1 MDITGPLAEV
11 TTEVPSN
18 WSLKPTGL
26 NTGDQFRLLFLS
38 STKRDATATDIATYN
53 TFIQNRAAAGHTD
66 IRDYSAGF
74 RAVGCTADTD
84 ARDNTSTTYTTSDKG
99 VPIYWLNGTKAAD
112 EYEDFYDGSWDDEAN
127 DKNESGTDGPDTSQI
142 SNFPFTGCTHEG
154 TEKFTVLDLS
164 QALGSTVFNPA
175 IGRPNSS
182 SGGNGPLSS
191 TSSVNPI
198 DRPLY
203 GLSGL
208 FQVAAAVNTP
218 ATGAPTI
225 TGTPQ
230 VGQTLMA
237 ATTAIMDVNG
247 LTNVSYTYQWIRVAT
262 DTTETNISMATAS
275 TYTLVTDDLGTTIKV
290 KVSFTDDASNAETRT
305 SVATA
310 AVAAPDTTPPT
321 LVSATVVPNGS
332 IMRFQFSENL
342 DGSNLPPVTAFTVTA
357 GGNTIT
363 NNSTSRVPGS
373 RDGFALS
380 FSPPYIRQGQ
390 TVVIT
395 YTDPTGGND
404 ANAIQDNAGNDVET
418 FTTGVNSV
426 PDVTN
431 NSTVAPVA
439 PGAPT
444 GLTATASGTTQID
457 LSWTAPADNGGRVI
471 TGYKIEI
478 SPNGTDTWTDR
489 VANTASPN
497 TTYEHTGLAASTTRH
512 YRVSAINTIGTSS
525 ASNVDDATTGAGT
538 NTAPTA
544 SNGEVTATE
553 DMDYPFTA
561 ANFNFSDT
569 DAGAA
574 LSSVKITSLPASGTG
589 TLAVDGTV
597 IASGALPKAVTKV
610 DIDASKL
617 TYSPPADAS
626 GDDYATFQFKVN
638 DGTDDSATASTM
650 TIDVTAVN
658 DAATGQP
665 GITGTAQVG
674 QLLTATVGTIADPDV
689 LPDPFLTDT
698 NTSFQWVRV
707 TSGTD
712 DDISGETASTY
723 TLATADEGK
732 TIKVK
737 VSFQD
742 GGGGSEGPLTSVATA
757 VVTAAPGQSEIT
769 LVGNAGQPTGERQ
782 TATFQGAVDHAQ
794 QFTTGANALGY
805 TLTKVEF
812 LSKDAQSH
820 TFSAQLC
827 EANNTGEGAV
837 PDPMNC
843 QSLSTTSSFAENS
856 VVVFTPPA
864 GMTITLAASTRYV
877 VVLSENN
884 SSSAQVAIFA
894 TQADNQSGE
903 TGWTLANVFDWKQN
917 GTTWMKQGLGRD
929 ALIMDVK
936 GYATTGTGTNTAPTA
951 SNGEVTATEDMDYP
965 FTAANFN
972 FSDTDAG
979 AALSSVKITSLPASG
994 TGTLAVDG
1002 TVIASGALPK
1012 AVTKVDI
1019 DASKL
1024 TYSPPADASGDD
1036 YATFQFK
1043 VNDGTDDS
1051 TTASTMTIDVT
1062 AVNDA
1067 PTVATAIPDQ
1077 GAPAGTSFNYAFPDT
1092 TFSDADSDTLTYM
1105 ATKSDGNALPTWLSF
1120 TATTRTFSGT
1130 PQAADVGTVPVKVT
1144 ASDGNGESVSDEF
1157 DITVTAAGQ
1166 LEVTLVGNAGQPTQR
1181 ATHGQ
1186 FSGCGRPRAAV
1197 HDRAERGGRHADEN
1211 RVPVQRR
1218 PRPHVQRTVV
1228 RGQ

>member
-1 MDITGPLAEV
+1 M
-11 TTEVPSN
+11 
-18 WSLKPTGL
+18 
-26 NTGDQFRLLFLS
+26 
-38 STKRDATATDIATYN
+38 
-53 TFIQNRAAAGHTD
+53 
-66 IRDYSAGF
+66 
-74 RAVGCTADTD
+74 
-84 ARDNTSTTYTTSDKG
+84 
-99 VPIYWLNGTKAAD
+99 
-112 EYEDFYDGSWDDEAN
+112 
-127 DKNESGTDGPDTSQI
+127 
-142 SNFPFTGCTHEG
+142 
-154 TEKFTVLDLS
+154 
-164 QALGSTVFNPA
+164 
-175 IGRPNSS
+175 
-182 SGGNGPLSS
+182 
-191 TSSVNPI
+191 
-198 DRPLY
+198 
-203 GLSGL
+203 
-208 FQVAAAVNTP
+208 
-218 ATGAPTI
+218 
-225 TGTPQ
+225 
-230 VGQTLMA
+230 
-237 ATTAIMDVNG
+237 
-247 LTNVSYTYQWIRVAT
+247 
-262 DTTETNISMATAS
+262 
-275 TYTLVTDDLGTTIKV
+275 
-290 KVSFTDDASNAETRT
+290 
-305 SVATA
+305 
-310 AVAAPDTTPPT
+310 
-321 LVSATVVPNGS
+321 
-332 IMRFQFSENL
+332 
-342 DGSNLPPVTAFTVTA
+342 
-357 GGNTIT
+357 
-363 NNSTSRVPGS
+363 
-373 RDGFALS
+373 
-380 FSPPYIRQGQ
+380 
-390 TVVIT
+390 
-395 YTDPTGGND
+395 
-404 ANAIQDNAGNDVET
+404 
-418 FTTGVNSV
+418 
-426 PDVTN
+426 
-431 NSTVAPVA
+431 
-439 PGAPT
+439 
-444 GLTATASGTTQID
+444 
-457 LSWTAPADNGGRVI
+457 
-471 TGYKIEI
+471 
-478 SPNGTDTWTDR
+478 
-489 VANTASPN
+489 
-497 TTYEHTGLAASTTRH
+497 
-512 YRVSAINTIGTSS
+512 
-525 ASNVDDATTGAGT
+525 
-538 NTAPTA
+538 
-544 SNGEVTATE
+544 TATE

-723 TLATADEGK
+723 TLATADEGGQFQFLRK

-972 FSDTDAG
+972 FSDTDTG

-1051 TTASTMTIDVT
+1051 TTAYTMTIDVT

-1077 GAPAGTSFNYAFPDT
+1077 GATAGTSFNYAFPDT

-1144 ASDGNGESVSDEF
+1144 ASDGKGGSVSDEF
-1157 DITVTAAGQ
+1157 DITVAAAGQ
-1166 LEVTLVGNAGQPTQR
+1166 SEDHAGRQRRPTAQR

-1197 HDRAERGGRHADEN
+1197 HDRAERGGRHADES

>member
-1 MDITGPLAEV
+1 M
-11 TTEVPSN
+11 
-18 WSLKPTGL
+18 
-26 NTGDQFRLLFLS
+26 
-38 STKRDATATDIATYN
+38 
-53 TFIQNRAAAGHTD
+53 
-66 IRDYSAGF
+66 
-74 RAVGCTADTD
+74 
-84 ARDNTSTTYTTSDKG
+84 
-99 VPIYWLNGTKAAD
+99 
-112 EYEDFYDGSWDDEAN
+112 
-127 DKNESGTDGPDTSQI
+127 
-142 SNFPFTGCTHEG
+142 
-154 TEKFTVLDLS
+154 
-164 QALGSTVFNPA
+164 
-175 IGRPNSS
+175 
-182 SGGNGPLSS
+182 
-191 TSSVNPI
+191 
-198 DRPLY
+198 
-203 GLSGL
+203 
-208 FQVAAAVNTP
+208 
-218 ATGAPTI
+218 
-225 TGTPQ
+225 
-230 VGQTLMA
+230 
-237 ATTAIMDVNG
+237 
-247 LTNVSYTYQWIRVAT
+247 
-262 DTTETNISMATAS
+262 
-275 TYTLVTDDLGTTIKV
+275 
-290 KVSFTDDASNAETRT
+290 
-305 SVATA
+305 
-310 AVAAPDTTPPT
+310 
-321 LVSATVVPNGS
+321 
-332 IMRFQFSENL
+332 
-342 DGSNLPPVTAFTVTA
+342 
-357 GGNTIT
+357 
-363 NNSTSRVPGS
+363 
-373 RDGFALS
+373 
-380 FSPPYIRQGQ
+380 
-390 TVVIT
+390 
-395 YTDPTGGND
+395 
-404 ANAIQDNAGNDVET
+404 
-418 FTTGVNSV
+418 
-426 PDVTN
+426 
-431 NSTVAPVA
+431 
-439 PGAPT
+439 
-444 GLTATASGTTQID
+444 
-457 LSWTAPADNGGRVI
+457 
-471 TGYKIEI
+471 
-478 SPNGTDTWTDR
+478 
-489 VANTASPN
+489 
-497 TTYEHTGLAASTTRH
+497 
-512 YRVSAINTIGTSS
+512 
-525 ASNVDDATTGAGT
+525 
-538 NTAPTA
+538 
-544 SNGEVTATE
+544 
-553 DMDYPFTA
+553 
-561 ANFNFSDT
+561 
-569 DAGAA
+569 
-574 LSSVKITSLPASGTG
+574 
-589 TLAVDGTV
+589 

-638 DGTDDSATASTM
+638 DGTDDSTTASTM

-674 QLLTATVGTIADPDV
+674 QVLTATVGTIADPDV

-972 FSDTDAG
+972 FSDTDTG

-1051 TTASTMTIDVT
+1051 TTAYTMTIDVT

-1157 DITVTAAGQ
+1157 DITVAAAGQ
-1166 LEVTLVGNAGQPTQR
+1166 LEVTLVGNAGQPLNERHTASFQGAVDHAQQFTTGPNAAGDTLTKVEFLSNDAQGHTFSAQLCEANNTGEGAVPDPMNCQTLSTTSSFAQDSVVVFTPPSGMTITLAASTRYVVVLSENNSPSAVVDILSTQANNQNGETGWTLADVFDWKQSGTTWMKQGTGR
-1181 ATHGQ
+1181 DALIMDVKGYATPL
-1186 FSGCGRPRAAV
+1186 SS
-1197 HDRAERGGRHADEN
+1197 
-1211 RVPVQRR
+1211 
-1218 PRPHVQRTVV
+1218 PRPPSAMWPWCRNPAPPARCKSPGPLPTDAGKPAVTGYDVRYSEEGENNWTTVRQDDAASTSLIISGIPDSYYDVQV
-1228 RGQ
+1228 RALNADGSGPWSSTAEGATRPVPKGSMPTTR